1 MTTARLFR
9 VTGLVQGV
17 GFRPTVHRIAREL
30 ALAGEVFND
39 AEGVGVI
46 LEGPEEAVLR
56 FPEVL
61 RAQKPPLARID
72 DVVMTE
78 VPATG
83 RTEFTITKTKGG
95 RVRTGITAD
104 AATCAACLEDLFDP
118 ANRRYRYAFTNCT
131 HCGPR
136 FTITKRLPYDR
147 PQTTMAP
154 FAMCPDCL
162 TEYEDPLDRRFHAQP
177 NACPVCGPKLELTLP
192 DRTPLPGDPVREA
205 VRAIRDGKILAVK
218 GLGGFHLACY
228 ARNPEAVARLRARKR
243 RDEKAFALMAQSV
256 ASARRIA
263 LVTPEE
269 KELLE
274 SVARPIVLLRKRP
287 GVELAGIAPGLAD
300 VGVML
305 PYTPLHWL
313 LFHTLAGEP
322 SGTAWCSEASD
333 ALLVMTSANPSGE
346 PLVIDNDEA
355 YDRLGD
361 LADLFLL
368 HNRDILIR
376 CDDSV
381 VRRVAGKTLFV
392 RRARGYVPDPIALP
406 RAMPSA
412 AATGPYLKNTA
423 ALIREKELYL
433 TQHNGDLEG
442 TGTRR
447 ALEDSIDHL
456 AGLYE
461 ITPLLYASDTHP
473 DFPSTTLAETRAK
486 RDGVAHFLVQHHAA
500 HVAAVMAESG
510 ASEGVG
516 LALDGTGL
524 GDDQTIWGGE
534 LLRVTPRGW
543 TRLGHLKPLPLPG
556 GDAAAREPRRVAAAV
571 LTLLGREDEIATR
584 WSDLPG
590 ADKFGRFVRSTLCPQ
605 ASSTGRLFD
614 AASALLGLVAV
625 QHDEARAAM
634 LLEAEAEKADEAPL
648 WDDAVRVE
656 DGVLD
661 PLPIFER
668 LLAEPD
674 RARAAAGFIRTLA
687 RGFAGLVRAS
697 GVTGRVAVTGGCV
710 IDRPFTEA
718 LLADLAAVGVE
729 GVLPLKAPPGDG
741 GVAAGEAWLAALA
754 QEAGVVPGP
763 ENH

>member
-1 MTTARLFR
+1 MKTARLFR

-218 GLGGFHLACY
+218 GLGGFHLACD

-287 GVELAGIAPGLAD
+287 GAELVGIAPGLAD

-355 YDRLGD
+355 YDRLG
-361 LADLFLL
+361 AQQHF
-368 HNRDILIR
+368 
-376 CDDSV
+376 CCW
-381 VRRVAGKTLFV
+381 
-392 RRARGYVPDPIALP
+392 LP
-406 RAMPSA
+406 
-412 AATGPYLKNTA
+412 
-423 ALIREKELYL
+423 
-433 TQHNGDLEG
+433 
-442 TGTRR
+442 
-447 ALEDSIDHL
+447 
-456 AGLYE
+456 
-461 ITPLLYASDTHP
+461 
-473 DFPSTTLAETRAK
+473 
-486 RDGVAHFLVQHHAA
+486 V
-500 HVAAVMAESG
+500 
-510 ASEGVG
+510 
-516 LALDGTGL
+516 
-524 GDDQTIWGGE
+524 
-534 LLRVTPRGW
+534 
-543 TRLGHLKPLPLPG
+543 
-556 GDAAAREPRRVAAAV
+556 
-571 LTLLGREDEIATR
+571 
-584 WSDLPG
+584 
-590 ADKFGRFVRSTLCPQ
+590 
-605 ASSTGRLFD
+605 
-614 AASALLGLVAV
+614 
-625 QHDEARAAM
+625 
-634 LLEAEAEKADEAPL
+634 
-648 WDDAVRVE
+648 
-656 DGVLD
+656 
-661 PLPIFER
+661 
-668 LLAEPD
+668 
-674 RARAAAGFIRTLA
+674 
-687 RGFAGLVRAS
+687 
-697 GVTGRVAVTGGCV
+697 
-710 IDRPFTEA
+710 
-718 LLADLAAVGVE
+718 
-729 GVLPLKAPPGDG
+729 
-741 GVAAGEAWLAALA
+741 
-754 QEAGVVPGP
+754 
-763 ENH
+763 

>member
-192 DRTPLPGDPVREA
+192 DRTPLLGDPVREA

-218 GLGGFHLACY
+218 GLGGFHLACD

-287 GVELAGIAPGLAD
+287 GAELVGIAPGLAD

-313 LFHTLAGEP
+313 LFHTLEGEP

-361 LADLFLL
+361 LADLFFASQPRHSDPLRRL
-368 HNRDILIR
+368 GRAARRGKDALRAPRPRLRPRSDRAPARDALDCGDGPLPQEPGCPHPR
-376 CDDSV
+376 EGTLSHAAQRRPRRDGHAPGARGFDRPPRGSLRNHAPSLRVRHASGLSVDDA
-381 VRRVAGKTLFV
+381 RRNAREARRGCALSRSAP
-392 RRARGYVPDPIALP
+392 RRARRGRDGGIGRVGGR
-406 RAMPSA
+406 RA
-412 AATGPYLKNTA
+412 
-423 ALIREKELYL
+423 R
-433 TQHNGDLEG
+433 
-442 TGTRR
+442 TRR
-447 ALEDSIDHL
+447 HGPGRRPNNLGRRTSARD
-456 AGLYE
+456 APGL
-461 ITPLLYASDTHP
+461 
-473 DFPSTTLAETRAK
+473 
-486 RDGVAHFLVQHHAA
+486 
-500 HVAAVMAESG
+500 
-510 ASEGVG
+510 
-516 LALDGTGL
+516 
-524 GDDQTIWGGE
+524 
-534 LLRVTPRGW
+534 
-543 TRLGHLKPLPLPG
+543 
-556 GDAAAREPRRVAAAV
+556 DAARY
-571 LTLLGREDEIATR
+571 
-584 WSDLPG
+584 
-590 ADKFGRFVRSTLCPQ
+590 
-605 ASSTGRLFD
+605 
-614 AASALLGLVAV
+614 
-625 QHDEARAAM
+625 
-634 LLEAEAEKADEAPL
+634 LE
-648 WDDAVRVE
+648 
-656 DGVLD
+656 
-661 PLPIFER
+661 
-668 LLAEPD
+668 
-674 RARAAAGFIRTLA
+674 
-687 RGFAGLVRAS
+687 S
-697 GVTGRVAVTGGCV
+697 Y
-710 IDRPFTEA
+710 
-718 LLADLAAVGVE
+718 
-729 GVLPLKAPPGDG
+729 
-741 GVAAGEAWLAALA
+741 
-754 QEAGVVPGP
+754 
-763 ENH
+763 